1 MKITEASTGGV
12 LWKKGVPEKFTN
24 FTEKTRRWGL
34 LLIKCHPVWPTALLK
49 ETPAQLVF
57 FEYSKI
63 FKDTDFEVETLENEI
78 YSWFLVSEVIHSLLG
93 KVKKVY
99 WYSVK
104 NNSS

>member
-49 ETPAQLVF
+49 RDSSTVGFLWIFENFQGHWFWSRDLRKWNLCMIFSEWSDTLLTGKSKEGILV
-57 FEYSKI
+57 
-63 FKDTDFEVETLENEI
+63 
-78 YSWFLVSEVIHSLLG
+78 
-93 KVKKVY
+93 
-99 WYSVK
+99 
-104 NNSS
+104 